1 MPTYLRLI
9 IMLGEI
15 IGLLIFSFIRC
26 RQDIKAYRK
35 DKYNKVNISTLKISI
50 IYYAI
55 CNIIILFIFIFTFPS
70 YIFLSYSKLI
80 LLTIAVVS
88 SFLPSI
94 FLTKYEEHSGICAIV
109 FFLFC
114 AGIVSTGVITAFSF
128 CSPEDFIHFKACINE
143 ESFTETIA
151 PEMNL
156 TEQSKIGYSVNDS
169 GNIDNYIFF
178 YRDNKGNW
186 CKVEE
191 PIEKENTI
199 ELSKDKSSYIEKYV
213 TIKTILNFEL
223 HESDDNYTI
232 TEETI
237 SYKLYYNQ
245 AELVKI
251 TD

>member
-1 MPTYLRLI
+1 M
-9 IMLGEI
+9 
-15 IGLLIFSFIRC
+15 
-26 RQDIKAYRK
+26 
-35 DKYNKVNISTLKISI
+35 
-50 IYYAI
+50 
-55 CNIIILFIFIFTFPS
+55 
-70 YIFLSYSKLI
+70 
-80 LLTIAVVS
+80 
-88 SFLPSI
+88 
-94 FLTKYEEHSGICAIV
+94 
-109 FFLFC
+109 
-114 AGIVSTGVITAFSF
+114 
-128 CSPEDFIHFKACINE
+128 
-143 ESFTETIA
+143 
-151 PEMNL
+151 

-237 SYKLYYNQ
+237 SYKIYYNQ